1 MKFLLQFQYHKVPE
15 WDDKYIDYE
24 QLNNEI
30 KNVCEE
36 LIVMQ
41 LQALPLDPDK
51 ANQMISRLD
60 KTRNLRHSNYELQ
73 KMKLN
78 TSLLEIPERMEEE
91 EGSGYIEYTSHEFDQ
106 PNEVVES
113 KPILGE

>member
-1 MKFLLQFQYHKVPE
+1 MRWGKPSNTLLHKTSVPGRAIMKPA
-15 WDDKYIDYE
+15 
-24 QLNNEI
+24 I

-78 TSLLEIPERMEEE
+78 TSLLEIPERMEEK

-106 PNEVVES
+106 QNELVES
-113 KPILGE
+113 KPIFGE